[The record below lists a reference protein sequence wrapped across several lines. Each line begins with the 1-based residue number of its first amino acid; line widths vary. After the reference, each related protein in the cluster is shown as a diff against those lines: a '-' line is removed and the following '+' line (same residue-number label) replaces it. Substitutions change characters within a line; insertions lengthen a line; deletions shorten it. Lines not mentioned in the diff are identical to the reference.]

1 MRRILVSLVCL
12 TLMVGAFL
20 ATRECI
26 VSAADDTK
34 VKKVAVLPF
43 DVHSSENIDYI
54 RNGVWDMLIS
64 RISLA
69 GKIEVVS
76 KNDVQ
81 DALAKRKGKGNL
93 TVADVYELGKKM
105 GVDYVVH
112 GSITKIGNSVS
123 LDGKLLDV
131 AAYRSAVDVFAQSQ
145 GMDDVIPKIGDFA
158 KRIDYHILGQ
168 VPATFGAPPLPS
180 PADTMAIA
188 SPQPPAAA
196 PRGARSEPRCA
207 ERTSP
212 ARQSVHRPRHP
223 AEACP
228 GARAWRSCAAGPG
241 CRCVHCG
248 RSAGTRGRPISWS
261 V

>member
-1 MRRILVSLVCL
+1 MRRILVSLVFL
-12 TLMVGAFL
+12 TLVVGAFL
-20 ATRECI
+20 VTRECI

-112 GSITKIGNSVS
+112 GSITKIGNSVFIS
-123 LDGKLLDV
+123 TGVFMANDNFFGKFGYNEECMGPTLGDNVSIGVGVILLPNV
-131 AAYRSAVDVFAQSQ
+131 T
-145 GMDDVIPKIGDFA
+145 IG
-158 KRIDYHILGQ
+158 
-168 VPATFGAPPLPS
+168 
-180 PADTMAIA
+180 
-188 SPQPPAAA
+188 
-196 PRGARSEPRCA
+196 RGSII
-207 ERTSP
+207 
-212 ARQSVHRPRHP
+212 
-223 AEACP
+223 
-228 GARAWRSCAAGPG
+228 AAGSVVKNDIPD
-241 CRCVHCG
+241 CVLA
-248 RSAGTRGRPISWS
+248 AGNPAKVITKLPNNWGNI
-261 V
+261 